1 MNPIWLIPISI
12 QYNLFIDIGL
22 KILNT
27 SITRNIQ
34 KLHEFGRDFCRVL
47 KSK

>member
-27 SITRNIQ
+27 SITRNEVHNY
-34 KLHEFGRDFCRVL
+34 KY
-47 KSK
+47 SKAS